1 MHIKSLSTENFRNL
15 YPQEIVFDSG
25 VNIFTGMNAQGKTN
39 IIEALWLYSS
49 CKSFRTTNEKDFINH
64 EKVFAETDILF
75 EKGGRIQSGQM
86 KYHTA
91 KRRELYLNEIKVK
104 PSEMIGNFTSVLFFP
119 EHLDLLKAGPEGR
132 RKFVDLAICQV
143 KPKYYAYLSEY
154 NKTLFQRNNVLKSD
168 DKSELET
175 IEIWD
180 VKLSKLGAFIYL
192 TRRNYIALLA
202 GYAKTV
208 IDEMSGGK
216 EKLGLFYQ
224 SECDSCEKLAEAE
237 ELLIGKMLN
246 SREKDIKCGFTNVG
260 VHRDDLEITLNG
272 LSAKFFGS
280 QGQQRSCVMALK
292 MAEAD
297 ILNSVYNEFPVMLF
311 DDVFS
316 ELDSSRKSF
325 IVSRIKDK
333 QVIITACEDPSGMG
347 DARIFSVSN
356 GRVEL
361 V

>member
-1 MHIKSLSTENFRNL
+1 MHIRSLSTENFRNL
-15 YPQEIVFDSG
+15 LSQEIVFDKG

-49 CKSFRTTNEKDFINH
+49 CKSFRTSNEKDFINH
-64 EKVFAETDILF
+64 EKVFSQTDILF
-75 EKGGRIQSGQM
+75 EKGGRTHSGQM
-86 KYHTA
+86 RFHTA

-119 EHLDLLKAGPEGR
+119 EHLDLLKSGPEVR
-132 RKFVDLAICQV
+132 RKFVDLAVCQV
-143 KPKYYAYLSEY
+143 KPKYYAYISEY
-154 NKTLFQRNNVLKSD
+154 NKTLFQRNNVLKSENP
-168 DKSELET
+168 SELET
-175 IEIWD
+175 LEAWE

-192 TRRNYIALLA
+192 TRRNYIELLSRFA
-202 GYAKTV
+202 EAV
-208 IDEMSGGK
+208 IEEMSGGR

-224 SECDSCEKLAEAE
+224 SECDGCERLAEAE
-237 ELLIGKMLN
+237 ELLIGRMLN

-260 VHRDDLEITLNG
+260 VHRDDIEITLNG
-272 LSAKFFGS
+272 MSAKAFGS

-297 ILNSVYNEFPVMLF
+297 ILNSVYNEYPVMLF

-316 ELDSSRKSF
+316 ELDSLRKSY
-325 IVSRIKDK
+325 IVSKIKDK
-333 QVIITACEDPSGMG
+333 QVIITACEDPRGMG
-347 DARIFSVSN
+347 DARIFSVTD

-361 V
+361 I

>member
-15 YPQEIVFDSG
+15 YPQEIVFNNG

-75 EKGGRIQSGQM
+75 EKSGRIQSGQM

-104 PSEMIGNFTSVLFFP
+104 PSEIIGNFTSVLFFP

-154 NKTLFQRNNVLKSD
+154 NKTLFQRNNVLKSE

-224 SECDSCEKLAEAE
+224 SECDGCDKLAEAE
-237 ELLIGKMLN
+237 ALLI
-246 SREKDIKCGFTNVG
+246 
-260 VHRDDLEITLNG
+260 
-272 LSAKFFGS
+272 
-280 QGQQRSCVMALK
+280 
-292 MAEAD
+292 
-297 ILNSVYNEFPVMLF
+297 
-311 DDVFS
+311 
-316 ELDSSRKSF
+316 
-325 IVSRIKDK
+325 
-333 QVIITACEDPSGMG
+333 
-347 DARIFSVSN
+347 
-356 GRVEL
+356 
-361 V
+361 

>member
-1 MHIKSLSTENFRNL
+1 
-15 YPQEIVFDSG
+15 
-25 VNIFTGMNAQGKTN
+25 
-39 IIEALWLYSS
+39 
-49 CKSFRTTNEKDFINH
+49 
-64 EKVFAETDILF
+64 
-75 EKGGRIQSGQM
+75 
-86 KYHTA
+86 
-91 KRRELYLNEIKVK
+91 
-104 PSEMIGNFTSVLFFP
+104 
-119 EHLDLLKAGPEGR
+119 
-132 RKFVDLAICQV
+132 
-143 KPKYYAYLSEY
+143 
-154 NKTLFQRNNVLKSD
+154 
-168 DKSELET
+168 
-175 IEIWD
+175 
-180 VKLSKLGAFIYL
+180 
-192 TRRNYIALLA
+192 
-202 GYAKTV
+202 
-208 IDEMSGGK
+208 
-216 EKLGLFYQ
+216 
-224 SECDSCEKLAEAE
+224 
-237 ELLIGKMLN
+237 MLN

-333 QVIITACEDPSGMG
+333 QVIITACEDSSGMG
-347 DARIFSVSN
+347 DARIFTVSN

>member
-49 CKSFRTTNEKDFINH
+49 CKSFRTTNEKDFINN

-132 RKFVDLAICQV
+132 RKFIDLAICQV

-154 NKTLFQRNNVLKSD
+154 NKTLFQRNNVLKSE

-224 SECDSCEKLAEAE
+224 SECDGCEKLAEAE

-280 QGQQRSCVMALK
+280 QGQQRSCVMAL
-292 MAEAD
+292 
-297 ILNSVYNEFPVMLF
+297 
-311 DDVFS
+311 
-316 ELDSSRKSF
+316 
-325 IVSRIKDK
+325 
-333 QVIITACEDPSGMG
+333 
-347 DARIFSVSN
+347 
-356 GRVEL
+356 
-361 V
+361 